1 MKKISKSLVVLFMVS
16 IGLTSCGN
24 KEDQSKKSDDN
35 KNSQSSTV
43 EASNTTNEATA
54 EIKKDVA
61 ANNVFTF
68 KDMSC
73 NDAACDCNA
82 CFYKFIGE
90 DGKELVINEVDEK
103 KMGIQLSKTIE
114 HPDEG
119 GYIEVVANKK
129 YLNKKFEI
137 TYAVTKCKCDGLDPI
152 NDYKKLT
159 SIKLVEQKL

>member
-1 MKKISKSLVVLFMVS
+1 M
-16 IGLTSCGN
+16 TSCGS
-24 KEDQSKKSDDN
+24 KEEQSKKSDDN
-35 KNSQSSTV
+35 NSSQNS
-43 EASNTTNEATA
+43 TNEASYSTNEA
-54 EIKKDVA
+54 SSETKKELA
-61 ANNVFTF
+61 ASNVFTF
-68 KDMSC
+68 KDMAC

-119 GYIEVVANKK
+119 GYIEVVPNKR

-137 TYAVTKCKCDGLDPI
+137 TYEVTKCKCDGLDPI

-159 SIKLVEQKL
+159 SLKLIE